1 MPPYLDSTII
11 SETPCL
17 FPYSQR
23 RSLLLECSETCRPE
37 GPNTLLSRCCY
48 RRAAITA
55 ATAAARLP
63 NNIHLF
69 STFSLKLWRKLCCFY
84 NSSNTVLYVLHW
96 PYLNGKIWKLSTHV
110 YVFLRTERRNKYC
123 KFEYFKIIQCKVLD
137 HTLKQILYYCY
148 TANCTNEKNQILWQG
163 FLKICHSYKNVLVGK
178 HFYTALVSS
187 IYLYFS
193 TK

>member
-1 MPPYLDSTII
+1 MFQF
-11 SETPCL
+11 L
-17 FPYSQR
+17 FYKNLKS
-23 RSLLLECSETCRPE
+23 SFTTWLGFFYIFGFS
-37 GPNTLLSRCCY
+37 GPWC
-48 RRAAITA
+48 

-84 NSSNTVLYVLHW
+84 NSGNTVLYVLHW
-96 PYLNGKIWKLSTHV
+96 PYLNDKIWKKLSTHV

-148 TANCTNEKNQILWQG
+148 TANCANEKN
-163 FLKICHSYKNVLVGK
+163 
-178 HFYTALVSS
+178 
-187 IYLYFS
+187 
-193 TK
+193 